1 MVRRCKVPPAVALCV
16 LLTTISV
23 NAFSPTLHGNVHACP
38 GTALAAANKESHAA
52 SKLSNVVATSVVAVA
67 LTLGIAAAPA
77 LADEFGRET
86 EAPTLFTGENVM
98 ICKKRGPLGAC
109 KESVERTAENDNDK
123 ASKYFQDPSADVK
136 AKYDSM
142 TRDVQSE
149 ADGNVLIQKLLQQTE
164 ENKERN
170 DRIVK
175 QRTLLN
181 DQGASFGP
189 FSGQTVILNAD
200 GEGFTLLQNS
210 QAMRLKEAGYIKDRR
225 FVKQPTK
232 EVIDQA
238 LSAEGEG
245 GGLFKSLFGGA
256 ED

>member
-1 MVRRCKVPPAVALCV
+1 
-16 LLTTISV
+16 
-23 NAFSPTLHGNVHACP
+23 
-38 GTALAAANKESHAA
+38 
-52 SKLSNVVATSVVAVA
+52 
-67 LTLGIAAAPA
+67 
-77 LADEFGRET
+77 
-86 EAPTLFTGENVM
+86 
-98 ICKKRGPLGAC
+98 
-109 KESVERTAENDNDK
+109 
-123 ASKYFQDPSADVK
+123 
-136 AKYDSM
+136 M